1 MAKKDG
7 GDETSPI
14 SITEI
19 PVFSSIQNMD
29 DAMKWASQDMMN
41 VAFVTEDKTTFLAE
55 DEVYARKHASTFNLK
70 LFKVK

>member
-7 GDETSPI
+7 GDAIKDVST
-14 SITEI
+14 TEI
-19 PVFSSIQNMD
+19 LPSIQNMD
-29 DAMKWASQDMMN
+29 DAVKWASQDMMN